1 MVMNNT
7 SEHNKNKCLNCGTAF
22 SGKFCPECGQSANTK
37 RLSFRRAITETIPDI
52 YNLDNKF
59 VLTCIDLFRKP
70 GEVLREMFASYFMD

>member
-1 MVMNNT
+1 MNNT
-7 SEHNKNKCLNCGTAF
+7 PEHNKNKCLNCGTVF
-22 SGKFCPECGQSANTK
+22 SGKFCPECGHSADTK

-70 GEVLREMFASYFMD
+70 GDVLREMFASYFMD